1 MSANSDVSM
10 VTSQESPSNYCISMD
25 TCAFVCVDIAY
36 VRVYMY
42 ARTHTHTHALQNT
55 EQPAL
60 LFIMNMYLVRQSVFI
75 NVTQF
80 HLAVDC

>member
-1 MSANSDVSM
+1 MSANSDVSI
-10 VTSQESPSNYCISMD
+10 VTSKETPSNYCISMD
-25 TCAFVCVDIAY
+25 TCAFVCVDRY
-36 VRVYMY
+36 MCVYIC
-42 ARTHTHTHALQNT
+42 AHTHTHTLQN